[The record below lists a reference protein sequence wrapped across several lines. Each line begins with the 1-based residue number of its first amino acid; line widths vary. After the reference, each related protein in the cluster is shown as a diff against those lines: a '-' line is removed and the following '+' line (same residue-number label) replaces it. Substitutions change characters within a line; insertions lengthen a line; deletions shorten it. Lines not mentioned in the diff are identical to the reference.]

1 VYGVWRG
8 DTIIILGQRKGEQRR
23 EGSLEQKR
31 EKQREVWG
39 NVDWRQEQIREA
51 QGLSD
56 QQW

>member
-31 EKQREVWG
+31 EKQREVGG
-39 NVDWRQEQIREA
+39 NVDWRREQIREA